1 MPQIGW
7 SELLVIVI
15 LAVLIIGPKDLPVVV
30 KKIASSVKKIKSY
43 VSNIQEDIENS
54 EEQVESVEEGSEKE
68 DHIQALLKKA
78 EKTNKKTEKKGVVY
92 LSSVPP
98 FMNPSSLRKLMESKF
113 DDVERIYME

>member
-54 EEQVESVEEGSEKE
+54 VDLEAEIEK
-68 DHIQALLKKA
+68 DKK
-78 EKTNKKTEKKGVVY
+78 NKNK
-92 LSSVPP
+92 S
-98 FMNPSSLRKLMESKF
+98 
-113 DDVERIYME
+113 